1 MALRTAVIGMGK
13 MGHTRKRF
21 LDAHPAFDVTTLCDV
36 NEEVRDEFPEQTYYK
51 EWQDALKEPL
61 DVVIVCTF
69 NKITPDVVCAALEKG
84 CHVFSEKP
92 PGCCV
97 GDVEKIIEAEKKA
110 TGKVVKFGFNHRFH
124 YSVMEAKA
132 IIDSGRY
139 GRLLW
144 ARGVYGKAGGLL
156 YDQSWRAQRDISGGG
171 ILLDQGIHM
180 LDLIRYFMGEFV
192 EIKSFVEN
200 SYWRESDLED
210 NAFALLRTADG
221 QVAMLH
227 SSATHWKH
235 KFLLDMFFEDGYI
248 SLDGILSSTRS
259 YGEERITF
267 ARKQFE
273 DEAYATGKPREES
286 IYFDTDDSW
295 RLEIEE
301 FYDCIS
307 GTKDR
312 PMGDTAE
319 ALEVMQLIEKIY
331 AAGES
336 GKK

>member
-1 MALRTAVIGMGK
+1 
-13 MGHTRKRF
+13 MGHTRKQV
-21 LDAHPAFDVTTLCDV
+21 LDAHPGFEVTTLCDV
-36 NEEVRDEFPEQTYYK
+36 NEDVRAEFPGKVFYTD
-51 EWQDALKEPL
+51 WRDALNEPL

-97 GDVEKIIEAEKKA
+97 GDVERIIEAEKKA
-110 TGKVVKFGFNHRFH
+110 GDRVVKFGFNHRFH
-124 YSVMEAKA
+124 YSVMEARA

-156 YDQSWRAQRDISGGG
+156 YDKSWRARREISGGG

-200 SYWRESDLED
+200 SYWKESNLED
-210 NAFALLRTADG
+210 NAFALLRTAEG

-235 KFLLDMFFEDGYI
+235 RFLLDMFFEDGYI

-273 DEAYATGKPREES
+273 DESYAAGKPREES

-295 RLEIEE
+295 KLEIEE
-301 FYDCIS
+301 FHDCIS
-307 GTKDR
+307 GRKDR

-331 AAGES
+331 KAGES
-336 GKK
+336 GQK